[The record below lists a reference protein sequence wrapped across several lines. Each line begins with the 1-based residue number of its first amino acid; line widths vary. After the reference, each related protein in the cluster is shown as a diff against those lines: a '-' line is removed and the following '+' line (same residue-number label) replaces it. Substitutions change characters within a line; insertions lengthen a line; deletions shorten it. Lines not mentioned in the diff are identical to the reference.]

1 MDSLRSGFVAI
12 IGRPNVGKSTLLNH
26 LIGKKVAIMSDK
38 PQTTRNEVLGI
49 LNRPDRQLIFIDTP
63 GVHKPKNS
71 LGDFMM
77 DTVRKSLRN
86 VDVILYLVDGTQD
99 FGRGEEYILE
109 LLQGVKAPVILGI
122 NKIDLRPKE
131 EILPV
136 IAAYRE
142 RYSFAHIIP
151 ISALKEENFP
161 ELEAR
166 IMEYLPEGPL
176 YYPGDTTSNVRE
188 EELVSEIIREKV
200 LFLTE
205 EEVPHSVAVVT
216 DLIEEEEE
224 GNLIRV
230 YASIYV
236 ERKSQKGIL
245 IGRQG
250 SMLKRIGRMA
260 RVELERMWGMKV
272 YLDLLIKVR
281 EGWRKKE
288 TDLRNFGFRRED

>member
-1 MDSLRSGFVAI
+1 MEALRSGFVAI

-26 LIGKKVAIMSDK
+26 LIGRKVAIMSDK

-71 LGDFMM
+71 LGEFMM
-77 DTVRKSLRN
+77 DTVRKSLKN
-86 VDVILYLVDGTQD
+86 VDVILYLVDGTQE
-99 FGRGEEYILE
+99 FGKGEEYILE
-109 LLQGVKAPVILGI
+109 LLKGVKAPVILGI

-136 IAAYRE
+136 IADYQE
-142 RYSFAHIIP
+142 RYPFAHIIP

-161 ELEAR
+161 ELEDR
-166 IMEYLPEGPL
+166 IMEFLPEGPL
-176 YYPGDTTSNVRE
+176 YYPGDTTTNVRE

-224 GNLIRV
+224 GNLVRV

-272 YLDLLIKVR
+272 YLDILIKVR